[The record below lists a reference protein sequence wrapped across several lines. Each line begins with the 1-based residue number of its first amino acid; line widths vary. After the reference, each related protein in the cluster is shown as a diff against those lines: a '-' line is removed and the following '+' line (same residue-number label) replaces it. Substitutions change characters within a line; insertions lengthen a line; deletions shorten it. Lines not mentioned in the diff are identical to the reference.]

1 MPRVARVV
9 IPGLPHHVTQRGNNR
24 QDVFFTDDDR
34 AFYLETLRRQSRRH
48 GLELHGFCLM
58 TNHVH
63 LIVTPLTEESLAKA
77 VGRAHQLYAQY
88 INDHCGRIGHLW
100 HSRFFSCPMD
110 DDHYMTGLR
119 YAERNPQRAGLV
131 RVPWEYPW
139 SSAAAHCSGV
149 DPAGL
154 LNLEYWRCLAASLN
168 WREFLCDDDDAQ
180 LLESIRKQTRHG
192 RPLGGNRFID
202 ALERRLNRRLRP
214 RRAGRP
220 KKPAEENAADAALE
234 IG

>member
-34 AFYLETLRRQSRRH
+34 AFYLETLRRQSQRH

-88 INDHCGRIGHLW
+88 INDH
-100 HSRFFSCPMD
+100 
-110 DDHYMTGLR
+110 
-119 YAERNPQRAGLV
+119 
-131 RVPWEYPW
+131 
-139 SSAAAHCSGV
+139 
-149 DPAGL
+149 
-154 LNLEYWRCLAASLN
+154 
-168 WREFLCDDDDAQ
+168 
-180 LLESIRKQTRHG
+180 
-192 RPLGGNRFID
+192 
-202 ALERRLNRRLRP
+202 
-214 RRAGRP
+214 
-220 KKPAEENAADAALE
+220 
-234 IG
+234 